1 MSRPEELPAGQGEEA
16 GGGRAEGPSA
26 TGDGGQAAI
35 SPTPDDGGTHVHVF
49 EGSQLEDWSAGGLCC
64 QRGLEENRTT
74 GSHITIGEAERRAR
88 LC

>member
-1 MSRPEELPAGQGEEA
+1 MSRLEELPAGQGEEV
-16 GGGRAEGPSA
+16 GDGRAEGSSA

-35 SPTPDDGGTHVHVF
+35 SPTPDGGTHVHVF
-49 EGSQLEDWSAGGLCC
+49 ERSQLEDWSAGDLRC
-64 QRGLEENRTT
+64 QRGLEENRTI